1 MAPAQLTL
9 EIWGVVCDQLSK
21 ENFRPPGSSEV
32 KCDIR
37 KLLSSRETLK
47 TLCKVSKGIAQV
59 AQSVLFRWYN
69 MTMFN
74 GGKRHLLFLRS
85 ILDSPRLAASVREVE
100 IEDNIEALDEEERT
114 RIYGRIADRLGFD
127 TNTFPLATQQE
138 EADEREVSDTTP
150 AIILLLLPLLPNLTY
165 LTITGRHEDRSYDVL
180 SRLHQAGHI
189 KPLASVTQLGL
200 HYNDTEMGFDLYLD
214 SPILAL
220 TPNATT
226 LNLSMCCGVGVDG
239 EFIDGNNDDEDE
251 EGAVP
256 LQQSCIPPSLRHLH
270 LDYCNLGHR
279 HLKALLACCPRL
291 ERFSYYSGG
300 AVVSEANEEVD
311 GHQVVAALAASARA
325 TLKMV
330 ALDFQY
336 SVHEYD
342 DEDEKEEIAQDSFAG
357 FTVLEKAIVDERII
371 VSKGNGEENGHEGVD
386 EGGDGD
392 EDDE

>member
-9 EIWGVVCDQLSK
+9 EIWGV
-21 ENFRPPGSSEV
+21 
-32 KCDIR
+32 
-37 KLLSSRETLK
+37 LLSSRETLK

-100 IEDNIEALDEEERT
+100 IEDNIEVLDEEERT

-138 EADEREVSDTTP
+138 EADEREVSQTTP

-180 SRLHQAGHI
+180 SRLHQVGHI

-251 EGAVP
+251 EGA
-256 LQQSCIPPSLRHLH
+256 
-270 LDYCNLGHR
+270 
-279 HLKALLACCPRL
+279 ALLACCPRL

-336 SVHEYD
+336 SMHEYD

-371 VSKGNGEENGHEGVD
+371 VSKGMEKRTDTKEPTKAAMVTKMMNDSGI
-386 EGGDGD
+386 
-392 EDDE
+392 